1 MDRHTCSLSPE
12 LLARSRKA
20 AQSLW
25 DALKATPSTIDGTVQ
40 CGWNGTNDPQPAVLD
55 LVPAKDMTAHGQ
67 LAIVAHTPVLFEA
80 VTAWAAQC
88 PILWANLPIFSTKHT
103 NDGRT
108 GLFITL
114 TKGRPVSIDVAIPKP
129 NGRGVSHRIV
139 TPIDAKGTEF
149 LRLATF
155 LGAIEGPFRAW
166 TSVANSKEE
175 VFFAGGP
182 DTVAL
187 MDRIVRAARTTL
199 KSGKAGTPPAMRYTE
214 IMIPTD
220 AQAVLDRVVA
230 A

>member
-12 LLARSRKA
+12 LLARSACA
-20 AQSLW
+20 ARSLW
-25 DALKATPSTIDGTVQ
+25 DVLKATPATIDGTVR
-40 CGWNGTNDPQPAVLD
+40 CGWNGTNDPQPDVLD

-67 LAIVAHTPVLFEA
+67 LAIVAHRPVLLEA
-80 VTAWAAQC
+80 VTTWATQC
-88 PILWANLPIFSTKHT
+88 PILWSSLPIFSSKRAH
-103 NDGRT
+103 DGRT

-114 TKGRPVSIDVAIPKP
+114 AKGLPVAVDVTIPKP
-129 NGRGVSHRIV
+129 NGRGVSHRIA
-139 TPIDAKGTEF
+139 TPINAKGTEL

-182 DTVAL
+182 ETVAL
-187 MDRIVRAARTTL
+187 MDRLVRAARTTL
-199 KSGKAGTPPAMRYTE
+199 KSGKAGTPPGMRYTE
-214 IMIPTD
+214 LVIPTD
-220 AQAVLDRVVA
+220 AQAVLDLVLA